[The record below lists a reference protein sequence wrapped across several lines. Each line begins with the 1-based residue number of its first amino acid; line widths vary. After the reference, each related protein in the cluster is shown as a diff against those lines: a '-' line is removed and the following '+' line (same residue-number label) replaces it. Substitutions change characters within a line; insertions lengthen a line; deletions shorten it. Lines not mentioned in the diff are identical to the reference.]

1 MKSSRLLLN
10 GMKNKFFIAWAVAT
24 LLSGC
29 VTETTY
35 IGKNSARTEQAIDR
49 ASASRTRV
57 DLGLGYLRKG
67 DMVQAKYNLEKAL
80 QFDDRNPDAHLAL
93 AYYFQ
98 QVGDLKSAEQSYR
111 RLLAADDDNADGL
124 NNYGVFLCGRKRYDE
139 AEQAFVKALAQPT
152 YVRMDDTYENAG
164 YCAGLAGDRAK
175 AKRYYELA
183 IGYNPRKPKALL
195 ELAALALEGGEPAE
209 AGRAL
214 SQYQAVA
221 GENAESLWL
230 RVRLAQAQGQLAQVH
245 LYGGK
250 LVRQFP
256 NSDKAKRY
264 LTNDY

>member
-1 MKSSRLLLN
+1 
-10 GMKNKFFIAWAVAT
+10 MKNKFFIAWALVA

-35 IGKNSARTEQAIDR
+35 IGKNSERTEQAVDR
-49 ASASRTRV
+49 AAASRTRV

-67 DMVQAKYNLEKAL
+67 DPVQAKYNFDKAL
-80 QFDDRNPDAHLAL
+80 QFDPRNPQAYLAQ

-111 RLLAADDDNADGL
+111 RLLELDSSNADAH
-124 NNYGVFLCGRKRYDE
+124 NNYGVFLCGQRRYAE
-139 AEQAFVKALAQPT
+139 AEQAFLKALAQPA
-152 YVRMDDTYENAG
+152 YVRLDDTYENAA
-164 YCAGLAGDRAK
+164 YCAGLAGDKAK

-195 ELAALALEGGEPAE
+195 ALAALALDDAKPAE
-209 AGRAL
+209 ARRVL
-214 SQYQAVA
+214 SQYRTLA
-221 GENAESLWL
+221 GDNADSLWL
-230 RVRLAQAQGQLAQVH
+230 QLRLAQQQGELAQVH

-264 LTNDY
+264 LANDY

>member
-1 MKSSRLLLN
+1 
-10 GMKNKFFIAWAVAT
+10 MKNKFFIAWT
-24 LLSGC
+24 LGILLSGC
-29 VTETTY
+29 VSETTY
-35 IGKNSARTEQAIDR
+35 IGKHSERTEQPIDR
-49 ASASRTRV
+49 SSASRTRV

-80 QFDDRNPDAHLAL
+80 QFDERNPDAHLAL

-111 RLLAADDDNADGL
+111 RLFALVGDHADGL
-124 NNYGVFLCGRKRYDE
+124 NNYGVFLCGQKRYAE
-139 AEQAFVKALAQPT
+139 AEQAFLKALAQPT

-164 YCAGLAGDRAK
+164 YCAGLAGDKAK
-175 AKRYYELA
+175 AKRYYQLA

-195 ELAALALEGGEPAE
+195 ELAALALDGGEPDE

-221 GENAESLWL
+221 EENADSLWL
-230 RVRLAQAQGQLAQVH
+230 RIRLAQTQGQLAQVH

-250 LVRQFP
+250 LVRLFP